1 MAEVT
6 VAADFGASLGRAIY
20 STAAGYLKPELLLLD
35 PQVVQVPE
43 KSIENYEKYKIGQA
57 NPEDS
62 AWVKIGGTYFAAG
75 FLAKKNFHA
84 VHCLESLKV
93 DSAIPQT
100 LSLVGSIAQKID
112 LPSQFSIQLE
122 SFAALPE
129 GGGIFARGR
138 VPEKPGQKLR
148 NPKELT
154 VAVIILGYR
163 NSSILVIEKGELTRG
178 ATGDFGFARM
188 VQKIQTFTSGQKAE
202 VLVPAICQ
210 ARAKLGKRVLE
221 TLARS
226 QRTEL
231 RQQEVEELAEAIA
244 DARAEYVALLQNWL
258 VQHLPSQTPI
268 DEFII
273 SGGTARYLN
282 KELTELLRGLGGS
295 INWCNSLEERI
306 LKTFGDAVS
315 DHCLESRLADVYGL
329 FYKLHN
335 RPLPRL
341 REGEEAG
348 GQGDKETRR
357 QGVGC

>member
-1 MAEVT
+1 L
-6 VAADFGASLGRAIY
+6 AALSDYTFR
-20 STAAGYLKPELLLLD
+20 
-35 PQVVQVPE
+35 
-43 KSIENYEKYKIGQA
+43 GQ
-57 NPEDS
+57 
-62 AWVKIGGTYFAAG
+62 K
-75 FLAKKNFHA
+75 
-84 VHCLESLKV
+84 
-93 DSAIPQT
+93 
-100 LSLVGSIAQKID
+100 
-112 LPSQFSIQLE
+112 FSVQLE

-154 VAVIILGYR
+154 VAVIMLGYR
-163 NSSILVIEKGELTRG
+163 NSSILVIEKGELTKG

-210 ARAKLGKRVLE
+210 ARAKLGRRVLE

-231 RQQEVEELAEAIA
+231 RQQEVKELAEAIA

-258 VQHLPSQTPI
+258 LQHLPSQTRI

-282 KELTELLRGLGGS
+282 KELTELLRRSWEEYVRQAKEYLRV
-295 INWCNSLEERI
+295 IQDRANERLQQRSLESS
-306 LKTFGDAVS
+306 K
-315 DHCLESRLADVYGL
+315 
-329 FYKLHN
+329 
-335 RPLPRL
+335 
-341 REGEEAG
+341 
-348 GQGDKETRR
+348 
-357 QGVGC
+357 

>member
-1 MAEVT
+1 MADVT

-112 LPSQFSIQLE
+112 LPSQFSLSLGILLPWNEFRDREKFQSQISGALSDYTFRGQQFSIQLE

-154 VAVIILGYR
+154 VAVIMLGYR

-258 VQHLPSQTPI
+258 VQHLPSQTPTTYWSRRS
-268 DEFII
+268 I
-273 SGGTARYLN
+273 SASSSFL
-282 KELTELLRGLGGS
+282 
-295 INWCNSLEERI
+295 
-306 LKTFGDAVS
+306 
-315 DHCLESRLADVYGL
+315 
-329 FYKLHN
+329 
-335 RPLPRL
+335 
-341 REGEEAG
+341 
-348 GQGDKETRR
+348 
-357 QGVGC
+357 